1 MEDTGWLWGK
11 LILEN
16 SKALGNKILSGVKDA
31 SLYVAEKSKEGV
43 SYIAEKTKP
52 ATDKIKEG
60 AGYIGSQVKY
70 TYENVKMKI
79 SKGKK
84 ENNSDDINGENME
97 IDNDVIG
104 ENVEKNLYKSLIG
117 AESSNYSE
125 IKN

>member
-31 SLYVAEKSKEGV
+31 SLYVAEKSKEGA
-43 SYIAEKTKP
+43 SYIAEKSKP

-84 ENNSDDINGENME
+84 ENNSDDINGKNME

-104 ENVEKNLYKSLIG
+104 ENGEKNLYKSLIE